1 MAQRIEHRTSNP
13 TVAGSSPA
21 GRASDLTGR
30 RRCLT
35 SPAFSFLID
44 EPQVRLRCA
53 SVDPVSES
61 PHFGRCRFR
70 LKGEQRIFR
79 SSRQINVVNLE
90 VEIATNTVTLQV
102 KPQIDRA
109 THSFRLRA
117 RECAARKCPK
127 SKDIMD
133 GKQRI
138 DGAFCMVCHQLVT
151 TVVTTNKKARTEKAL
166 AWGFSGA
173 GDGNRTR
180 VRSLEGFSST
190 IEPHPQLVG
199 TTGFEPATSCSQSR
213 RATRLRHVPTS
224 KQPG

>member
-1 MAQRIEHRTSNP
+1 M
-13 TVAGSSPA
+13 
-21 GRASDLTGR
+21 
-30 RRCLT
+30 
-35 SPAFSFLID
+35 
-44 EPQVRLRCA
+44 
-53 SVDPVSES
+53 
-61 PHFGRCRFR
+61 RFR
-70 LKGEQRIFR
+70 RSRLSIPRISGSVGFTLR
-79 SSRQINVVNLE
+79 ANREYSCDSHQINFVNLE
-90 VEIATNTVTLQV
+90 VEIAIHTVTLQV
-102 KPQIDRA
+102 KPLNRSN
-109 THSFRLRA
+109 HSSFRLHA
-117 RECAARKCPK
+117 RESAIRKGPK
-127 SKDIMD
+127 SEHIMH
-133 GKQRI
+133 GRKRI

-190 IEPHPQLVG
+190 IEPHPRLVG